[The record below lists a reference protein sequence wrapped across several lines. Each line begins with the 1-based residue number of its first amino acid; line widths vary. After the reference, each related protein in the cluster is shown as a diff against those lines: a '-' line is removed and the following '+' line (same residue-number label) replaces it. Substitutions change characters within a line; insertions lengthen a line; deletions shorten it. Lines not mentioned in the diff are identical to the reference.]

1 MSTDRRWIIFQGSL
15 IARHRLVFIGRY
27 SVASMHKDNRG
38 FALILTILIISLLL
52 AMTLHFNGAMWAGL
66 YASANLRDGV
76 HLSCIARSGVDCALA
91 VLSEDASSSS
101 SDSLTESWARLKEL
115 SMNSDRLF
123 EKGRFQTE
131 IRDLSG
137 KIPINSLVN
146 ANGEYNEPQKELL
159 VRFLSQEGFGLEPE
173 AVGNLVDAIKD
184 WIDPDTEITRFGAEN
199 GYYRSLDPPC
209 ACRNGPLDSLGELR
223 HVKGMTDGLFF
234 GGVETGPGISE
245 YLTVYGDGKININ
258 TAEAPVLLALSD
270 EMDEDM
276 VREMMAY
283 RLDEG
288 NDLSAPEWY
297 RNVPG
302 LGHVT
307 IDPDL
312 IKTSSDTFEV
322 RSVGIGETGHMTRE
336 VIAIVKR
343 GAQGSIAIAAW
354 ESE

>member
-1 MSTDRRWIIFQGSL
+1 MSMDRRWIILQGPF
-15 IARHRLVFIGRY
+15 ITRHHPALPGRHP
-27 SVASMHKDNRG
+27 VASMHKDNRG
-38 FALILTILIISLLL
+38 FALILTILIIALLL

-66 YASANLRDGV
+66 YASANLRDGI

-101 SDSLTESWARLKEL
+101 SDSLTETWARLKEL
-115 SMNSDRLF
+115 SMSSVQLF

-137 KIPINSLVN
+137 KIPVNSLVN
-146 ANGEYNEPQKELL
+146 ADGEYNEPQKELL
-159 VRFLSQEGFGLEPE
+159 VRFLSQERFGLEPE
-173 AVGNLVDAIKD
+173 AIENLIDAVKD
-184 WIDPDTEITRFGAEN
+184 WIDPDSEVTRFGAEN

-209 ACRNGPLDSLGELR
+209 ACRNGPAHSLSELR
-223 HVKGMTDGLFF
+223 LVKGMTDGLFF

-245 YLTVYGDGKININ
+245 HLTVYGDGKININ

-270 EMDEDM
+270 DMDKDM
-276 VREMMAY
+276 VQEVMAY
-283 RLDEG
+283 RLDED

-322 RSVGIGETGHMTRE
+322 RSVGIGETGFMTRE
-336 VIAIVKR
+336 VRTIVKR
-343 GAQGSIAIAAW
+343 GEGGAIAIAAW